1 MKLLQITSSIG
12 IINSILLFNVCK
24 KRFLLNTLLT
34 STSFY
39 VHKDY
44 PVMKCRILLVDK
56 VLANIVGITNYY
68 YCCTYYDTYL
78 WFGEHHFVWMLCIL
92 SYMEVKRSS
101 SRFFHTLVH
110 VCWHVSTFAIATDLI
125 KKQYLYNLFIM

>member
-1 MKLLQITSSIG
+1 MKWLQITSSIG
-12 IINSILLFNVCK
+12 IINSILLFSVCK

-34 STSFY
+34 STSLY

-44 PVMKCRILLVDK
+44 PSIKCRIVLVDK
-56 VLANIVGITNYY
+56 VLANIIGITNYY
-68 YCCTYYDTYL
+68 YCCSYYDTYL
-78 WFGEHHFVWMLCIL
+78 CFGGEHHFFFMLCIL

-110 VCWHVSTFAIATDLI
+110 VCWHVTTFSIAKDLI
-125 KKQYLYNLFIM
+125 KKQY